1 MTKELIFMDTSVQR
15 LYQRMSEF
23 TSKTGRKILGV
34 CREKSIARDG
44 ITYYKSVLRYYEEE
58 NNEA

>member
-1 MTKELIFMDTSVQR
+1 MTKELIFMDTNVQG

-34 CREKSIARDG
+34 CREKPMARDG
-44 ITYYKSVLRYYEEE
+44 ITYYKSVLRYEEE